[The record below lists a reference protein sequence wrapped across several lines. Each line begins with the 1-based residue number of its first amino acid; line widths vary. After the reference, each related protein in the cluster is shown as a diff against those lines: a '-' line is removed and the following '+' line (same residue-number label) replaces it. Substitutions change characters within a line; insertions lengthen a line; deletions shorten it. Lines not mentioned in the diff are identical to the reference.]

1 MILRAAVLLVAT
13 SWSCAAPTVK
23 QESEVYVQVLGVAQD
38 AGYPQSGCYKEHCE
52 RAWHDPSLRRNVSCL
67 GVVDTRTKKKY
78 LFDATPDLPEQLQ
91 MLEASAPDTSFALAA
106 VFLTHAHIGHY
117 TGLMH
122 FGREARGSE
131 GIAVMAAPRMF
142 EFLAQNGPWSQLL
155 ALGNIQLLGM
165 PINQKVQMAP
175 GLAVRALLVPH
186 RDEFS
191 ETLAFIIEGPNKSA
205 LYLPDIDKWDRW
217 DTDIRALIQEVDYAF
232 LDATFFTVEE
242 LPGRNMSEI
251 PHPFVAESLEVFADL
266 DPADKA
272 KVWFIHF
279 NHSNPLLIEGSAAQ
293 KQVESLGFHVARQGM
308 RLPM

>member
-1 MILRAAVLLVAT
+1 V
-13 SWSCAAPTVK
+13 
-23 QESEVYVQVLGVAQD
+23 
-38 AGYPQSGCYKEHCE
+38 
-52 RAWHDPSLRRNVSCL
+52 
-67 GVVDTRTKKKY
+67 
-78 LFDATPDLPEQLQ
+78 
-91 MLEASAPDTSFALAA
+91 
-106 VFLTHAHIGHY
+106 
-117 TGLMH
+117 
-122 FGREARGSE
+122 
-131 GIAVMAAPRMF
+131 
-142 EFLAQNGPWSQLL
+142 

-293 KQVESLGFHVARQGM
+293 KQVESSGFHVARQGM